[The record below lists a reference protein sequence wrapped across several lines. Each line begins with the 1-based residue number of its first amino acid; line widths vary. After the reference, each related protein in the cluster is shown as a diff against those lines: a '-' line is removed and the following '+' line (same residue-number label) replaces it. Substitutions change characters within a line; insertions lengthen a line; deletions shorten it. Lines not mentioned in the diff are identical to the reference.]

1 AKKEG
6 VKMAS
11 TKAILKEYD
20 TKKEL
25 LDMFGPDLEK
35 LFVTLMKKE
44 KIKYNSVL
52 NRVKARKSL
61 RTKIIHKNNKYNDLS
76 EITDVVGLRII
87 TYFSED
93 VQRIAELIE
102 KYFDIDE
109 ENSIN

>member
-1 AKKEG
+1 M
-6 VKMAS
+6 MAS

-20 TKKEL
+20 SKKEL
-25 LDMFGPDLEK
+25 LDAFGPDLEE
-35 LFVTLMKKE
+35 LFVELMKKE
-44 KIKYNSVL
+44 NIKYNSVL
-52 NRVKARKSL
+52 NRVKVRKSL

-102 KYFDIDE
+102 RHFNIDE
-109 ENSIN
+109 DNSIK